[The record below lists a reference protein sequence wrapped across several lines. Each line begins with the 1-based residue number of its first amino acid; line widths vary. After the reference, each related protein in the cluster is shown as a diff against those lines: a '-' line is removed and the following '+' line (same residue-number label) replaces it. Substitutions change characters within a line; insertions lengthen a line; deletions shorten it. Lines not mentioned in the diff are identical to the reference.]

1 MTFSESQLATRTT
14 DGAAG
19 LLFESTLALT
29 PRFPLVTSS
38 VAPFATPV
46 RAAERGHLTGR
57 EKMGSH
63 TADSSRVSLV
73 EALDWLF
80 DLKTHSHN
88 PWYARGEDS
97 VGLAWAI
104 GSIAAPTLYTPAPVH
119 AHFLQEDEHR
129 RVDENREEVGWL
141 PHVRLVSNQ
150 PHSDPH
156 SRSIARKPC

>member
-1 MTFSESQLATRTT
+1 VTFSESQLATRTT

-88 PWYARGEDS
+88 PFGM
-97 VGLAWAI
+97 LAAK
-104 GSIAAPTLYTPAPVH
+104 TV
-119 AHFLQEDEHR
+119 
-129 RVDENREEVGWL
+129 
-141 PHVRLVSNQ
+141 LVSRGLSAVSLRR
-150 PHSDPH
+150 PSTHLRPSTRT
-156 SRSIARKPC
+156 SFRRMSTAASMKIEKR